1 MIKIDYSN
9 VMSEKLGEREG
20 ILVQEIEA
28 YRQIILDLHKEIY
41 NRKDKDFYFMNLP
54 FQDISKIKE
63 TARKIKENFDCFVV
77 VGIGGSA
84 LGNQT
89 VQDAVNGLDYNLK
102 NFPKFYVLDN
112 VDPEKFA
119 LVMDQIDVRKTI
131 FNVITK
137 SGSTVETVA
146 NFLIVLDMLKTVIGD
161 NWKRH
166 IIITTDPEKGF
177 LRKFANQEGIES
189 FDIPPNLG
197 GRFSVL
203 SNVGLLS
210 AAVCGIDIDELLEGA
225 KYGYQLCEKSIDPF
239 GNPAYLIG
247 LIHYIANV
255 KKGKTISVMMA
266 YSERLSSFV
275 NWYRQLWA
283 ESLGK
288 EGLGQTPVKSIGSI
302 DQHSQIQLYIDGPK
316 DKIVTFLNIEES
328 FRDFEITGDIP
339 TDLEY
344 LKGKTLK
351 QILDIELEGTKAALV
366 KAKVPNLTITLDKP
380 SPFNIGLLIYLYEMA
395 TGFSGLLYKVNPFD
409 QPAVEEGKNFA
420 YGLMGRKGYEEKL
433 NEYKNLSKITHLLE
447 I

>member
-20 ILVQEIEA
+20 ILSQEVEA
-28 YRQIILDLHKEIY
+28 YRHIISDLHEEIY
-41 NRKDKDFYFMNLP
+41 NRRDKDFYFMNLP
-54 FQDISKIKE
+54 FHDTSKIKE
-63 TARKIKENFDCFVV
+63 TAKKVRENFDYFVV
-77 VGIGGSA
+77 IGIGGSA

-102 NFPKFYVLDN
+102 NFPKFYILDN

-119 LVMDQIDVRKTI
+119 LVIDKIDVRKTM

-146 NFLIVLDMLKTVIGD
+146 NFLIILDMIKTVIGD

-166 IIITTDPEKGF
+166 IVITTDPEKGF
-177 LRKFANQEGIES
+177 LRKFADQEGIES

-210 AAVCGIDIDELLEGA
+210 SAVCGIDIDDLLEGA
-225 KYGYQLCEKSIDPF
+225 RYGFHLCEKSMDPF
-239 GNPAYLIG
+239 DNPAYLIS

-255 KKGKTISVMMA
+255 KKGKTISVMMS

-275 NWYRQLWA
+275 DWYRQLWA

-316 DKIVTFLNIEES
+316 DKIVTFLNVNES
-328 FRDFEITGDIP
+328 FRDFEITGELPSEI
-339 TDLEY
+339 EY

-380 SPFNIGLLIYLYEMA
+380 SPFNIGLLIYIYEMA

-420 YGLMGRKGYEEKL
+420 YGLMGRRGYEEKL
-433 NEYKNLSKITHLLE
+433 NEYKSLSKITHLLE